1 MPTFRPLD
9 PSDYG
14 ALHRLYTSMSAGI
27 PHHFRVGEEQF
38 SEQLL
43 GYGRLSAADCVN
55 PGLEA
60 AFVAERAGE
69 PIALALTTVL
79 AKQHEWG
86 PMEPGTG
93 ILRFLLAPPGAQ
105 EQAIAAIRAAQDH
118 LAQVGAHT
126 VLAMHY
132 IFGPVFHNT
141 GCAMLPAAW
150 PWLGHW
156 LFLAGFRARSSEIRL
171 RRPMKERPEPL
182 ELPAGSELREHVAEG
197 RALGA
202 PANLDE
208 WDLYIDG
215 ENAAQCH
222 NAFGENYVRGAG
234 HDAVHTEW
242 LGVAERFR
250 GRGLARAMLR
260 LGMVRAW
267 DRGSRVATLT
277 TAGINFRAQ
286 ALYITEGY
294 AQTDTM
300 WDFHIPH

>member
-1 MPTFRPLD
+1 M
-9 PSDYG
+9 
-14 ALHRLYTSMSAGI
+14 
-27 PHHFRVGEEQF
+27 
-38 SEQLL
+38 
-43 GYGRLSAADCVN
+43 
-55 PGLEA
+55 
-60 AFVAERAGE
+60 
-69 PIALALTTVL
+69 
-79 AKQHEWG
+79 
-86 PMEPGTG
+86 
-93 ILRFLLAPPGAQ
+93 
-105 EQAIAAIRAAQDH
+105 
-118 LAQVGAHT
+118 
-126 VLAMHY
+126 
-132 IFGPVFHNT
+132 
-141 GCAMLPAAW
+141 
-150 PWLGHW
+150 
-156 LFLAGFRARSSEIRL
+156 
-171 RRPMKERPEPL
+171 
-182 ELPAGSELREHVAEG
+182 AEG
-197 RALGA
+197 RTLGA

-222 NAFGENYVRGAG
+222 NAFGENYVRGAR

-300 WDFHIPH
+300 WTSTSHTDGHRGCPWHASTPVIARNEPGQPPGRPPCDHRGHPRTRTRADHEDREAVGVGTIHVIKTDGSINPCCHESVAGPSDG